1 MAAEKLFRL
10 SDRLTGVLI
19 CLMVIFTPWAFGT
32 TEPWSIR
39 IMNAAGFLLGAL
51 LLVKGVIRLVS
62 DYRPERWGEASSA
75 VRALTAALA
84 ALTVL
89 TLLWCVVSAWNASAN
104 YSAVALQFEYREYI
118 RWLPHSFDAQ
128 RSWRLFWNYAALA
141 CAFWAIRD
149 WLLIRTGAD
158 HDESRKRRNPPSRLQ
173 VLVWTMTINAALV
186 GIEGVFQRLDGG
198 GKLLWLVQP
207 TVNREA
213 ESQFGPYAYRSNAAQ
228 FLNLIWP
235 VALGL
240 WAILHRRHAPGKRAT
255 HHMLLSCVM
264 VIAACP
270 LVSDSRAGAIVGA
283 GCLTLSGLLLVLA
296 LSNQSWIVRAAPG
309 LFGIAT
315 LALGLNL
322 GWDKLSTRMKTLEN
336 DLGSREETYNT
347 ARKIA
352 ADYPWFGTGPGTFDP
367 VFQLYRSSPDEY
379 WPGQLHNDWLET
391 LITFGRI
398 GFAMIF
404 CALLLV
410 MGRWFIPGGGASTHW
425 ALPAFIWLSLGGC
438 LLHGRFDFPF
448 QVYSVLFVFL
458 VNCAMLSTIC
468 RRT

>member
-1 MAAEKLFRL
+1 MILF
-10 SDRLTGVLI
+10 VE
-19 CLMVIFTPWAFGT
+19 C
-32 TEPWSIR
+32 
-39 IMNAAGFLLGAL
+39 
-51 LLVKGVIRLVS
+51 
-62 DYRPERWGEASSA
+62 
-75 VRALTAALA
+75 
-84 ALTVL
+84 
-89 TLLWCVVSAWNASAN
+89 
-104 YSAVALQFEYREYI
+104 
-118 RWLPHSFDAQ
+118 
-128 RSWRLFWNYAALA
+128 
-141 CAFWAIRD
+141 
-149 WLLIRTGAD
+149 
-158 HDESRKRRNPPSRLQ
+158 
-173 VLVWTMTINAALV
+173 
-186 GIEGVFQRLDGG
+186 
-198 GKLLWLVQP
+198 
-207 TVNREA
+207 
-213 ESQFGPYAYRSNAAQ
+213 
-228 FLNLIWP
+228 
-235 VALGL
+235 
-240 WAILHRRHAPGKRAT
+240 
-255 HHMLLSCVM
+255 
-264 VIAACP
+264 
-270 LVSDSRAGAIVGA
+270 
-283 GCLTLSGLLLVLA
+283 
-296 LSNQSWIVRAAPG
+296 
-309 LFGIAT
+309 IAT

-410 MGRWFIPGGGASTHW
+410 VGRWFIPGGGASTHW

-458 VNCAMLSTIC
+458 VNCAVLSTIC